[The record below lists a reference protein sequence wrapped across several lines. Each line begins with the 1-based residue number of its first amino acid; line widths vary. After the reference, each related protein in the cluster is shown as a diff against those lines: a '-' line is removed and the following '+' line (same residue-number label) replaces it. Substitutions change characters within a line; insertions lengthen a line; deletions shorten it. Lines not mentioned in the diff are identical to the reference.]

1 MNIDTVYRIQIL
13 CIRYSD
19 NSISVFIF
27 FLSPKVNVAL
37 YSHFTHSI
45 KYYYNIIWKAAF
57 VHEWSYGYV
66 SPIQKQNYKIKPVI
80 FHQAPWFN
88 NIINK
93 I

>member
-1 MNIDTVYRIQIL
+1 MHIDTVYRIQIL

-45 KYYYNIIWKAAF
+45 KYYNTIWKAAF
-57 VHEWSYGYV
+57 VRELSYV
-66 SPIQKQNYKIKPVI
+66 SPNHKPK
-80 FHQAPWFN
+80 W
-88 NIINK
+88 
-93 I
+93 